1 MSIRSLLA
9 ALRKPPKPGIT
20 LGRLIAT
27 GAGGVVLAALVVYGI
42 AFYPLLEAT
51 NSTEFCVSCHSMQAT
66 VYKEYK
72 TSLHYSNPSGVRA
85 GCPDCHVPKP
95 LGPKLVAKVRA
106 AKDVW
111 HEMLGTID
119 TPEKFEAHRWRM
131 ASAVWAML
139 ERTDSATCRSCH
151 SWDSMDLEEQDRI
164 GRRKHRSAKEEGK
177 TCIECHKGLV
187 HKLPKA
193 PGPEVEA
200 PGKPDAS
207 TRAGVHTARNRSG
220 VGSVPTVMQ

>member
-1 MSIRSLLA
+1 MSIGSLLD
-9 ALRKPPKPGIT
+9 ALRKPPKPGST
-20 LGRLIAT
+20 LGRLIGGA
-27 GAGGVVLAALVVYGI
+27 AGGVVVVGLLVYGLV
-42 AFYPLLEAT
+42 FYPLLEAT
-51 NSTEFCVSCHSMQAT
+51 NSTEFCISCHSMQET

-72 TSLHYSNPSGVRA
+72 TSLHYANPSGVRV

-95 LGPKLVAKVRA
+95 LGPKLVAKIRA
-106 AKDVW
+106 SKDVW

-139 ERTDSATCRSCH
+139 EDTDSATCRSCH
-151 SWDSMDLEEQDRI
+151 SWQAMNLEEQDRI
-164 GRRKHRSAKEEGK
+164 GRRRHRSAMDEGK

-193 PGPEVEA
+193 PAAEA
-200 PGKPDAS
+200 SAPDA
-207 TRAGVHTARNRSG
+207 A
-220 VGSVPTVMQ
+220 VGADAPVIRDPGRDGSNQAVSQ

>member
-1 MSIRSLLA
+1 MSIGSLLD
-9 ALRKPPKPGIT
+9 ALRKPPKPGGT
-20 LGRLIAT
+20 LGRLIGGA
-27 GAGGVVLAALVVYGI
+27 AGGVVVVGLLVYGLV
-42 AFYPLLEAT
+42 FYPLLEAT
-51 NSTEFCVSCHSMQAT
+51 NSTEFCISCHSMQET

-72 TSLHYSNPSGVRA
+72 TSLHYANPSGVRV

-95 LGPKLVAKVRA
+95 LGPKLVAKIRA
-106 AKDVW
+106 SKDVW

-139 ERTDSATCRSCH
+139 EDTDSATCRSCH
-151 SWDSMDLEEQDRI
+151 SWQAMNLEEQDRI
-164 GRRKHRSAKEEGK
+164 GRRRHRSAMDEGK

-193 PGPEVEA
+193 PAAEA
-200 PGKPDAS
+200 SAPDA
-207 TRAGVHTARNRSG
+207 A
-220 VGSVPTVMQ
+220 VGADAPVIRDPGRDGSNQAVSQ

>member
-1 MSIRSLLA
+1 MSIRSLLE
-9 ALRKPPKPGIT
+9 ALRKPPKPGST
-20 LGRLIAT
+20 LGRLIGVA
-27 GAGGVVLAALVVYGI
+27 AGGVLLAGLLVYGLVL
-42 AFYPLLEAT
+42 YPLLEVT

-72 TSLHYSNPSGVRA
+72 TSLHYANPSGVRV
-85 GCPDCHVPKP
+85 GCPDCHVPKQ

-106 AKDVW
+106 SKDVW

-151 SWDSMDLEEQDRI
+151 SWESMDLEAQDRI
-164 GRRKHRSAKEEGK
+164 GRRRHRSAMDEGK

-187 HKLPKA
+187 HKLPTAPAADAAALDAAVGADAPATPA
-193 PGPEVEA
+193 PGGDVSIQA
-200 PGKPDAS
+200 VS
-207 TRAGVHTARNRSG
+207 R
-220 VGSVPTVMQ
+220 